1 MLFELCFLFLERG
14 IWFFV
19 IWGEF
24 TCVWKRLFEEMCFI
38 REIHFVNM
46 KLLTI
51 LRLFLFIGVF
61 GLKINK
67 IKIMSWVVM
76 FSPLSDESEEF
87 FLKCI
92 YYFVYLMINYLIL
105 FNWFNLLN
113 INDAKLWF
121 TNCWFNFF
129 LKFVLLSIILS
140 LFIFGEVLSFILTSS
155 LINELSIGNLIQF
168 ALLNHLLFFNRTC
181 W

>member
-1 MLFELCFLFLERG
+1 MHCWIFWRTWLCYWKIIYLYYIGTLKKLLMLFELCFLFLERG

-24 TCVWKRLFEEMCFI
+24 TYVWKRLFEEMCFI

-76 FSPLSDESEEF
+76 FSPLSDKSEEF

-92 YYFVYLMINYLIL
+92 YYLVYLMINYLIL
-105 FNWFNLLN
+105 FQ
-113 INDAKLWF
+113 
-121 TNCWFNFF
+121 
-129 LKFVLLSIILS
+129 
-140 LFIFGEVLSFILTSS
+140 
-155 LINELSIGNLIQF
+155 LIQF
-168 ALLNHLLFFNRTC
+168 VEY
-181 W
+181 